1 MIEMNGMR
9 YSKFP
14 RRSDVG
20 PIELKYYVEDVD
32 RHGNI
37 RRYFRRK
44 GQRKIRLPGLPGSVE
59 FMDAY
64 RSALANLPE
73 DRPRTVGRPAIGS
86 LGMFVFRTMQV
97 LPSEGWPK
105 AHSHGGVGHL
115 IRSVSNMET
124 NASRS

>member
-64 RSALANLPE
+64 RSALAKSSRRSSTNCWSPGDWFIRACLSFVLCKSYLQRVGPKH
-73 DRPRTVGRPAIGS
+73 TVMA
-86 LGMFVFRTMQV
+86 
-97 LPSEGWPK
+97 
-105 AHSHGGVGHL
+105 
-115 IRSVSNMET
+115 
-124 NASRS
+124 ASGT